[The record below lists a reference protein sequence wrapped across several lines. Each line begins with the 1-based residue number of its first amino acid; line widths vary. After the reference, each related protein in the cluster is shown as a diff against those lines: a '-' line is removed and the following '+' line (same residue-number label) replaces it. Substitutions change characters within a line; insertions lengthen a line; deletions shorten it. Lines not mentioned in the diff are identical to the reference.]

1 MKLRKKVVPI
11 IAILLI
17 VFLAGCKK
25 DNPPGVPP
33 TVTSTVPVND
43 ASGIAF
49 NSNIS
54 AIFSVAM
61 NPATINATT
70 FTLKQGTTPVT
81 GVVTYSGT
89 TATFTPAANLA
100 ANTTYTAT
108 ITTGVKNTA
117 GDALASNYTFSFT
130 TVTVCNCP
138 DVTKPTSISTD
149 PGTTATGVAL
159 NKVVEFTFSEP
170 MAPSTING
178 TTFTLKQGTNV
189 VPGAVTYSGTTATF
203 TPASPLAAGLPYTA
217 TITTGATDVAGNALA
232 ASSVLTFTT
241 DAAPTVTST
250 DPANSAT
257 GVILNKAVTA
267 TFSEPMDP
275 LTLTATT
282 FTIKQ
287 GTTLFAGTVSCSGST
302 ATFIHPTAF
311 TASTVYTA
319 TITTGAKNVLG
330 TPLASDK
337 VWNFT
342 TGTTLGTA
350 EGTPDPINTGTN
362 VPINAVVGLTFSVP
376 MDPATIIAGLTLWDG
391 NTAIPGTVTYS
402 GTTAT
407 FTPTNP
413 LVAGHTYTIKL
424 IGAKDL
430 TGNLF
435 TTPGWTFTTGA
446 SVANPIG
453 INLRTAGEFGILAG
467 VSVNSNGGGASKIN
481 GMDVGLYPG
490 KRSSITG
497 FPPATVVG
505 TGNVIYGADDAGPRL
520 LQAKNDLIAAYDQA
534 AGATSPTP
542 ILIPAGLGGR
552 TLGPGIYKS
561 ASSMK
566 LENGTL
572 TLNGDANAVWIF
584 QIGSELITTGGGGAG
599 GYGNVILTG
608 GAQAKNVFWQV
619 GTSATI
625 GAVSYTHL

>member
-1 MKLRKKVVPI
+1 MIMKLRKIFPI
-11 IAILLI
+11 VAILLI

-25 DNPPGVPP
+25 KDDAPGVPP
-33 TVTSTVPVND
+33 TVTSTVPIND

-61 NPATINATT
+61 DPSTINATT

-170 MAPSTING
+170 MAPSTINA

-189 VPGAVTYSGTTATF
+189 VPGAVTYSGTTAMF
-203 TPASPLAAGLPYTA
+203 TPACPLAAGLPYTA

-232 ASSVLTFTT
+232 ADIVLTFTT
-241 DAAPTVTST
+241 DAAPTVTLT
-250 DPANSAT
+250 DPANLAT
-257 GVILNKAVTA
+257 GVVLNKAVTA
-267 TFSEPMDP
+267 TFSVPMDP

-287 GTTLFAGTVSCSGST
+287 GATPVVGTVSYSGST
-302 ATFIHPTAF
+302 ATFIHPIAF

-319 TITTGAKNVLG
+319 TITTGAKNMLG

-337 VWNFT
+337 VWTFT

-350 EGTPDPINTGTN
+350 VGTPDQPATG

-391 NTAIPGTVTYS
+391 TTATAVPGTVTYS

-413 LVAGHTYTIKL
+413 LVAGHDYT
-424 IGAKDL
+424 
-430 TGNLF
+430 
-435 TTPGWTFTTGA
+435 
-446 SVANPIG
+446 
-453 INLRTAGEFGILAG
+453 
-467 VSVNSNGGGASKIN
+467 
-481 GMDVGLYPG
+481 
-490 KRSSITG
+490 
-497 FPPATVVG
+497 
-505 TGNVIYGADDAGPRL
+505 
-520 LQAKNDLIAAYDQA
+520 
-534 AGATSPTP
+534 
-542 ILIPAGLGGR
+542 
-552 TLGPGIYKS
+552 
-561 ASSMK
+561 
-566 LENGTL
+566 
-572 TLNGDANAVWIF
+572 
-584 QIGSELITTGGGGAG
+584 
-599 GYGNVILTG
+599 
-608 GAQAKNVFWQV
+608 
-619 GTSATI
+619 
-625 GAVSYTHL
+625 

>member
-1 MKLRKKVVPI
+1 MNLRKVFPI
-11 IAILLI
+11 AAMLLI

-25 DNPPGVPP
+25 DNPPGV
-33 TVTSTVPVND
+33 
-43 ASGIAF
+43 
-49 NSNIS
+49 
-54 AIFSVAM
+54 
-61 NPATINATT
+61 
-70 FTLKQGTTPVT
+70 L
-81 GVVTYSGT
+81 
-89 TATFTPAANLA
+89 
-100 ANTTYTAT
+100 
-108 ITTGVKNTA
+108 
-117 GDALASNYTFSFT
+117 
-130 TVTVCNCP
+130 
-138 DVTKPTSISTD
+138 
-149 PGTTATGVAL
+149 
-159 NKVVEFTFSEP
+159 
-170 MAPSTING
+170 
-178 TTFTLKQGTNV
+178 
-189 VPGAVTYSGTTATF
+189 
-203 TPASPLAAGLPYTA
+203 
-217 TITTGATDVAGNALA
+217 
-232 ASSVLTFTT
+232 
-241 DAAPTVTST
+241 PTVTST
-250 DPANSAT
+250 DPINNAT

-376 MDPATIIAGLTLWDG
+376 MDPATIIAGLTLWNG
-391 NTAIPGTVTYS
+391 ATQVAGTVTYS

-407 FTPTNP
+407 FTPTTP
-413 LVAGHTYTIKL
+413 LVAGRTYAIKL

-430 TGNLF
+430 AGNLF
-435 TTPGWTFTTGA
+435 TTSGWTFTTGA
-446 SVANPIG
+446 SVVNPLVV
-453 INLRTAGEFGILAG
+453 NLGTAGEFGILAG
-467 VSVNSNGGGASKIN
+467 VSVNSNGGGASVIN

-497 FPPATVVG
+497 FPPAIVVG
-505 TGNVIYGADDAGPRL
+505 TGNGIYGADDAGPRL
-520 LQAKNDLIAAYDQA
+520 LQAKNDLIAAFDQA
-534 AGATSPTP
+534 ANATSPTP
-542 ILIPAGLGGR
+542 ILVPAGLGGR

-561 ASSMK
+561 ASSMT
-566 LENGTL
+566 LQNGTL
-572 TLNGDANAVWIF
+572 TLNGGADDVWIF

-625 GAVSYTHL
+625 GVGTSFKGTVMALTSITMGTGSTAVGRMLARNGSVVLTSTNTVINSITKP

>member
-1 MKLRKKVVPI
+1 MKLRKKVFPI

-108 ITTGVKNTA
+108 ITTGAKNTA
-117 GDALASNYTFSFT
+117 GDALASNYPFSFT

-149 PGTTATGVAL
+149 PGSSATGVAL
-159 NKVVEFTFSEP
+159 NKVIAFTFSEP

-178 TTFTLKQGTNV
+178 TTFTLKQGTTPV
-189 VPGAVTYSGTTATF
+189 TGVVTYSGTTATF
-203 TPASPLAAGLPYTA
+203 TPTTPLTAGLPYTA

-232 ASSVLTFTT
+232 APIVLTFTT
-241 DAAPTVTST
+241 DLAPTVTST

-257 GVILNKAVTA
+257 GVVLNTAVTA

-275 LTLTATT
+275 LTISGTT

-287 GTTLFAGTVSCSGST
+287 AGTLFAGTVSYSGST
-302 ATFIHPTAF
+302 ATFIHPIAF

-319 TITTGAKNVLG
+319 TITTGAKNIPG

-337 VWNFT
+337 VWTFT
-342 TGTTLGTA
+342 TGATTGA
-350 EGTPDPINTGTN
+350 AVGTPDQTGTN

-376 MDPATIIAGLTLWDG
+376 MDPATIIAGLKLYDG
-391 NTAIPGTVTYS
+391 TTAVPGTVTYS
-402 GTTAT
+402 G
-407 FTPTNP
+407 N
-413 LVAGHTYTIKL
+413 
-424 IGAKDL
+424 
-430 TGNLF
+430 
-435 TTPGWTFTTGA
+435 
-446 SVANPIG
+446 
-453 INLRTAGEFGILAG
+453 
-467 VSVNSNGGGASKIN
+467 
-481 GMDVGLYPG
+481 
-490 KRSSITG
+490 
-497 FPPATVVG
+497 
-505 TGNVIYGADDAGPRL
+505 
-520 LQAKNDLIAAYDQA
+520 
-534 AGATSPTP
+534 
-542 ILIPAGLGGR
+542 
-552 TLGPGIYKS
+552 
-561 ASSMK
+561 
-566 LENGTL
+566 
-572 TLNGDANAVWIF
+572 
-584 QIGSELITTGGGGAG
+584 
-599 GYGNVILTG
+599 
-608 GAQAKNVFWQV
+608 
-619 GTSATI
+619 
-625 GAVSYTHL
+625 